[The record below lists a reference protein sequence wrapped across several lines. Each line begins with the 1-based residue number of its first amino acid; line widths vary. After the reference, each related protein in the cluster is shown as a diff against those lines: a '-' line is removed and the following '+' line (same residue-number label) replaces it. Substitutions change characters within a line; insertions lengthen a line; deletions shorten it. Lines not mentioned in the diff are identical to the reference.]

1 MSREQNLIDVKLALA
16 DKYTRLSHLAGSVPK
31 RKTYARMATKY
42 RRQAEQIRRDSTQ

>member
-1 MSREQNLIDVKLALA
+1 
-16 DKYTRLSHLAGSVPK
+16 VPK